1 MNDQTFTLTLIK
13 NESASKILVA
23 LGEVPAKAD
32 EEAAA
37 IISEKLLP
45 KTYDVIVGSIPNF
58 KASEDGCEESITHSI
73 QEFIDMYD
81 LDLITIFEEAEEE
94 SVENA
99 GTDTD
104 ESTDTVEDTEECE
117 DETCVSSPEFDPDIF
132 GDKSSNSTTPGE
144 IFLIAFKPENLDSL
158 KKSIGL

>member
-1 MNDQTFTLTLIK
+1 MNDQIFTLTLIK

-23 LGEVPAKAD
+23 LGEVPAKVD

-37 IISEKLLP
+37 IISKKLLP
-45 KTYDVIVGSIPNF
+45 KTYDIIVSSIPNF

-81 LDLITIFEEAEEE
+81 LDLISIFEEAEEE

-99 GTDTD
+99 DTD
-104 ESTDTVEDTEECE
+104 ETTEDPEVCKDEPCE
-117 DETCVSSPEFDPDIF
+117 TSPEFDPDIF

-144 IFLIAFKPENLDSL
+144 IFLVAFKPENIDSL
-158 KKSIGL
+158 KQSLGL